1 MATAVRIVLGS
12 LRRYDQVE
20 GTERLTCFVLV
31 RPFYNRYMYRNGEDN
46 VKGPDEERD
55 EEFATGPLSLL
66 MQVSVKTCF
75 TTCLFVP
82 PRYFVFLLFGAIL

>member
-1 MATAVRIVLGS
+1 
-12 LRRYDQVE
+12 
-20 GTERLTCFVLV
+20 
-31 RPFYNRYMYRNGEDN
+31 MYRNGEDN